1 LIGGTGILGE
11 TGLQGETGI
20 QGVTGLIGGTG
31 IQGVTGLI
39 GGTGILGETGI
50 QGVTGLAL
58 GSTGIQGVTGLIGG
72 TGILGETGIQGVTG
86 ILGTSGVTGLIG
98 GTGIGD
104 DIRSFSWILTG
115 PVAAGIPGCRLKE
128 TTTATEISASTTA
141 ASGIRF
147 NVQYRDNLSHTGN
160 TLLATAMIAGITGM
174 STTTLQNTSMTA
186 GYWLW
191 LDLQGIT
198 GAPGTA
204 AVTLTGTV

>member
-1 LIGGTGILGE
+1 VTGILG
-11 TGLQGETGI
+11 LDGETGI

-31 IQGVTGLI
+31 IQGQ
-39 GGTGILGETGI
+39 TGIVGGTGI

-58 GSTGIQGVTGLIGG
+58 GYTGIQGVTGLVGG
-72 TGILGETGIQGVTG
+72 TGIQGVTG

-98 GTGIGD
+98 GTGLQGTGVTGIGD
-104 DIRSFSWILTG
+104 NIRSFSWILTG

-141 ASGIRF
+141 TSGIRF
-147 NVQYRDNLSHTGN
+147 NIQYRDNLSHTGN